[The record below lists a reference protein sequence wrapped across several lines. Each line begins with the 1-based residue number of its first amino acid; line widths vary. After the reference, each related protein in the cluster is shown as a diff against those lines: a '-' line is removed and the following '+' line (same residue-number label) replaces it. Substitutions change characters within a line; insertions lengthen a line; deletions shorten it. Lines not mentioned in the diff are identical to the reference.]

1 MLDPVLPRL
10 GFVSVGFV
18 VFVGFVVLGAKVA
31 AERPDDLV
39 GALGVPPRLKVSEV
53 SEFRVQLGAIAR
65 CGDLGRG
72 FGGWSV
78 GVSFGSG
85 IRSIGRGHKVGTARP
100 GERAPRGALEDRRRV
115 NANAE
120 ETRTFVLGASR
131 AAPSDRGGGKGFR
144 RAGGDSPMLAST
156 IGCRAGAGGGF
167 GGSGAGSV
175 DVGFSIAPLTHSVA
189 GSDAR
194 RYPPRATRSGRYQSL
209 GFHENSYL
217 GGDFKLEPRRDSPKV
232 RNSKLFRAT
241 PPSVRLSNC
250 APVPPDAVNADFD
263 ETSKMPSHFPTALQ
277 SRVLK
282 LRNFENR
289 TLLLFTSNIMAYL
302 WLTKSIST

>member
-1 MLDPVLPRL
+1 M
-10 GFVSVGFV
+10 
-18 VFVGFVVLGAKVA
+18 
-31 AERPDDLV
+31 
-39 GALGVPPRLKVSEV
+39 
-53 SEFRVQLGAIAR
+53 
-65 CGDLGRG
+65 
-72 FGGWSV
+72 

-100 GERAPRGALEDRRRV
+100 GERASRGALEDRRRV

-131 AAPSDRGGGKGFR
+131 APPRDRGGGKGFR

-156 IGCRAGAGGGF
+156 IGCLAGAGGGF

-194 RYPPRATRSGRYQSL
+194 RYPPRATRSGGARSL

-217 GGDFKLEPRRDSPKV
+217 GGDFKLNRGETRRRYETRSCFE
-232 RNSKLFRAT
+232 RRHRLCACLT
-241 PPSVRLSNC
+241 VRLC
-250 APVPPDAVNADFD
+250 PHGEVNADFD

-282 LRNFENR
+282 LC
-289 TLLLFTSNIMAYL
+289 
-302 WLTKSIST
+302 

>member
-1 MLDPVLPRL
+1 M
-10 GFVSVGFV
+10 
-18 VFVGFVVLGAKVA
+18 
-31 AERPDDLV
+31 
-39 GALGVPPRLKVSEV
+39 EV
-53 SEFRVQLGAIAR
+53 
-65 CGDLGRG
+65 
-72 FGGWSV
+72 WSV

-100 GERAPRGALEDRRRV
+100 GERASRGALEDRRRV

-131 AAPSDRGGGKGFR
+131 APPRDRGGGKGFR

-194 RYPPRATRSGRYQSL
+194 RYPPRATRSGRYRSL

-217 GGDFKLEPRRDSPKV
+217 GGHFKLNRGETRRRYETRSCFE
-232 RNSKLFRAT
+232 RRHRLCACLT
-241 PPSVRLSNC
+241 VRLCPQTQSMLISMRLRKC
-250 APVPPDAVNADFD
+250 LRISLRPF
-263 ETSKMPSHFPTALQ
+263 SH
-277 SRVLK
+277 
-282 LRNFENR
+282 EC
-289 TLLLFTSNIMAYL
+289 
-302 WLTKSIST
+302 

>member
-1 MLDPVLPRL
+1 M
-10 GFVSVGFV
+10 
-18 VFVGFVVLGAKVA
+18 
-31 AERPDDLV
+31 
-39 GALGVPPRLKVSEV
+39 EV
-53 SEFRVQLGAIAR
+53 
-65 CGDLGRG
+65 
-72 FGGWSV
+72 WSV

-100 GERAPRGALEDRRRV
+100 GERASRGALEDRRRV

-131 AAPSDRGGGKGFR
+131 APPRDRGGGKGFR

-156 IGCRAGAGGGF
+156 IGCLAGAGGGF

-194 RYPPRATRSGRYQSL
+194 RYPPRATRSGGARSL

-217 GGDFKLEPRRDSPKV
+217 GGHFKLEPRRDSPKV

-263 ETSKMPSHFPTALQ
+263 ETSKIPSHFPTALQ

-282 LRNFENR
+282 LC
-289 TLLLFTSNIMAYL
+289 
-302 WLTKSIST
+302 

>member
-1 MLDPVLPRL
+1 M
-10 GFVSVGFV
+10 
-18 VFVGFVVLGAKVA
+18 
-31 AERPDDLV
+31 
-39 GALGVPPRLKVSEV
+39 
-53 SEFRVQLGAIAR
+53 
-65 CGDLGRG
+65 
-72 FGGWSV
+72 

-120 ETRTFVLGASR
+120 GTRTFVLGASR
-131 AAPSDRGGGKGFR
+131 APPRDRGGGKGFR

-156 IGCRAGAGGGF
+156 IGCLAGAGGGF

-194 RYPPRATRSGRYQSL
+194 RYPPRATRSGGARSL

-232 RNSKLFRAT
+232 PSKVRNSKLFRAT
-241 PPSVRLSNC
+241 PPSLRLSNC
-250 APVPPDAVNADFD
+250 APVPPGAFNADFD
-263 ETSKMPSHFPTALQ
+263 ETSKKPSHFPTALQ

-282 LRNFENR
+282 LRIFENR
-289 TLLLFTSNIMAYL
+289 T
-302 WLTKSIST
+302 